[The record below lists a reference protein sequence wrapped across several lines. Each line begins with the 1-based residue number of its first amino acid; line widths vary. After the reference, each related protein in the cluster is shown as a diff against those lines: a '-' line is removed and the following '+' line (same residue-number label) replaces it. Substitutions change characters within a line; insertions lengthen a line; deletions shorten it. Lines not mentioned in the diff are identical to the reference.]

1 MSVLLAIFNIICC
14 TFIVLLMCLFV
25 AASIKCFIS
34 AASIKDIIFF
44 LVFAV
49 FTSWMIF
56 LIHAYIMNPAWH
68 TVFKFLGL

>member
-1 MSVLLAIFNIICC
+1 
-14 TFIVLLMCLFV
+14 MCLFV

>member
-14 TFIVLLMCLFV
+14 TFVILLMCLFV

-34 AASIKDIIFF
+34 ATSLKEIIFF
-44 LVFAV
+44 LSFAV

-56 LIHAYIMNPAWH
+56 LIHVYIMNPAWAE
-68 TVFKFLGL
+68 VFASFT